1 MIQSFSQEKLLGLFL
16 NISLFGCLVIY
27 SYVKGQ
33 VKIAFVCM
41 RSAEEI
47 DAIKNYIANLGQ
59 NYVFSV

>member
-1 MIQSFSQEKLLGLFL
+1 MIQSFSKDKLLHLFL

-27 SYVKGQ
+27 SYVKGPGENCLC
-33 VKIAFVCM
+33 VYEV
-41 RSAEEI
+41 